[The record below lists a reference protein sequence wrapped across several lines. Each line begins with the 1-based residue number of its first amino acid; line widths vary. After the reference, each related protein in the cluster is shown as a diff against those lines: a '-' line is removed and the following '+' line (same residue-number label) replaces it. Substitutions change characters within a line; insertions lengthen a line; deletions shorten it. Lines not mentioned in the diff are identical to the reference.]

1 MANYA
6 LSQTSGYFL
15 SNDCKVSDLEAYTGQ
30 TLDVS
35 DLTFATDVQKNIPI
49 YDMNELRDR
58 LRMPSARRA
67 LMAEWAYVFSDS
79 AGVIVLKNAYE
90 DTTCIDEASEIFQQ
104 IIKDEKQMNGEG
116 ADHFATAGNNDR
128 IWNSLQKL
136 CERSPSVFAKYFAN
150 PAIDTACEAWLGPNY
165 QMTAQVN
172 LVRPGG
178 KAQTC
183 HRDYH
188 LGFQTEEM
196 CARYPVQVH
205 LLSPLMTLQGGIAHC
220 DMAIES
226 GPTKLLPFSQKY
238 AAGYAAYRRADF
250 QQHFEDNYVQ
260 LPLDKGDALFF
271 NPALYHAAGENT
283 SEGIERLVNLMQIGS
298 AMGRT
303 LENID
308 RIGMS
313 KLLYPAL
320 KELTASENLSPAEI
334 NAAVS
339 VCAEGYPFPTNLDT
353 DPPVGGLAPESQK
366 DIFLKALGEKWSDVN
381 FVRAL
386 DAQAEKQK
394 A

>member
-15 SNDCKVSDLEAYTGQ
+15 SNDCKVADLQALT
-30 TLDVS
+30 
-35 DLTFATDVQKNIPI
+35 DLKLEVGDLNFATDVQKNIPI
-49 YDMNELRDR
+49 YDMNALRDR

-67 LMAEWAYVFSDS
+67 LMSEWAYIFSDS

-90 DTTCIDEASEIFQQ
+90 DTSAIDEASEIFKQ
-104 IIKDEKQMNGEG
+104 IIAEEKESSGEG
-116 ADHFATAGNNDR
+116 ADHFAAAGNNDR

-136 CERSPSVFAKYFAN
+136 CEKSPAVFAKYFAN
-150 PAIDTACEAWLGPNY
+150 PAIDAACEAWLGPNY

-220 DMAIES
+220 DMPIES

-260 LPLDKGDALFF
+260 LDLNKGDALFF

-283 SEGIERLVNLMQIGS
+283 SQDIERLVNLMQIGS

-308 RIGMS
+308 RIGMC

-320 KELTASENLSPAEI
+320 KEVIASENLSPAEI
-334 NAAVS
+334 NAAIS

-366 DIFLKALGEKWSDVN
+366 EIFLKALSEKWSDVN

-386 DAQAEKQK
+386 DAQAEKQT

>member
-6 LSQTSGYFL
+6 LSQTSGCFL
-15 SNDCKVSDLEAYTGQ
+15 PNDCKVADLEALTAL

-49 YDMNELRDR
+49 YDMNTLRDR

-67 LMAEWAYVFSDS
+67 LMAEWAYIFSDS
-79 AGVIVLKNAYE
+79 AGVIVLKNAYD
-90 DTTCIDEASEIFQQ
+90 DTTCIDEASEIFQK
-104 IIKDEKQMNGEG
+104 IIADEKQSNGDG

-136 CERSPSVFAKYFAN
+136 CERSPAVFAKYFAN

-205 LLSPLMTLQGGIAHC
+205 LLSPLLTLQGGIAHC
-220 DMAIES
+220 DMSVES

-238 AAGYAAYRRADF
+238 AAGYAAYRRTDF

-260 LPLDKGDALFF
+260 LPLNKGDALFF
-271 NPALYHAAGENT
+271 NPALFHAAGENT
-283 SEGIERLVNLMQIGS
+283 SEDIERLVNLMQIGS

-313 KLLYPAL
+313 KLLFPAL
-320 KELTASENLSPAEI
+320 KELIASENLSPAEI

-366 DIFLKALGEKWSDVN
+366 DIFLKALNEKWSDIN
-381 FVRAL
+381 LVRAL
-386 DAQAEKQK
+386 DAQAGKQE